1 MAARLSDSRAG
12 QSHFVRKRVSMKS
25 RWYFCVLTVATLAL
39 PVAAQVGAP
48 ASGSAASARPVASS
62 AAPVAGP
69 GNVSPLLAQVQAT
82 ARNTTADV
90 SLLSIRRWKVAN
102 DTKHDAE
109 TKAESIQR
117 NLTVALPTIVSQ
129 VQASPNDF
137 AANFKLYRNLDVL
150 YDVLASLAES
160 AGAFGSRNE
169 FDPLATDLDRIDQAR
184 RALGDRLEALASAK
198 DAEIVRLQG
207 QVKPARAAASAKPKK
222 VIVDEDDKKP
232 AKKTAAKKKPPA
244 AATVTPASQ
253 PTNPQ

>member
-1 MAARLSDSRAG
+1 
-12 QSHFVRKRVSMKS
+12 MKS
-25 RWYFCVLTVATLAL
+25 SWYFCVLTIATLAL

-69 GNVSPLLAQVQAT
+69 GNVSPLLVQVQAV
-82 ARNTTADV
+82 ARTTTADV

-117 NLTVALPTIVSQ
+117 NLTVAMPTIVSQ

-160 AGAFGSRNE
+160 TGAFGSRNE
-169 FDPLATDLDRIDQAR
+169 FEPLAADLDRIDQAR
-184 RALGDRLEALASAK
+184 RALGDRLEALASTK
-198 DAEIVRLQG
+198 DAEIARLQG
-207 QVKPARAAASAKPKK
+207 QAKTARAAASAKPKK
-222 VIVDEDDKKP
+222 VIVDDEDNKP
-232 AKKTAAKKKPPA
+232 AKKTVKKKPS
-244 AATVTPASQ
+244 AATVTPASR
-253 PTNPQ
+253 PSNPQ

>member
-1 MAARLSDSRAG
+1 MAARPSDRRAG

-48 ASGSAASARPVASS
+48 ASGSATSARPAASS
-62 AAPVAGP
+62 STLVAGP
-69 GNVSPLLAQVQAT
+69 GNVSPLLAQVQAA
-82 ARNTTADV
+82 ARTTTADV

-117 NLTVALPTIVSQ
+117 NLTVAMPTIVSQ
-129 VQASPNDF
+129 VQASPDDF

-160 AGAFGSRNE
+160 TGAFGSRNE
-169 FDPLATDLDRIDQAR
+169 FEPLATDLNRIDQAR
-184 RALGDRLEALASAK
+184 RALGDRLEALASTK

-207 QVKPARAAASAKPKK
+207 QVKTARAAAATRPKK
-222 VIVDEDDKKP
+222 IIVDEDDKKP
-232 AKKTAAKKKPPA
+232 AKKTVKKKPA

-253 PTNPQ
+253 PSNPQ

>member
-1 MAARLSDSRAG
+1 M
-12 QSHFVRKRVSMKS
+12 KRS
-25 RWYFCVLTVATLAL
+25 WCFCVLTAATLAL

-48 ASGSAASARPVASS
+48 ASGSAASARSVASS

-69 GNVSPLLAQVQAT
+69 GSVSPLLVQVQAT
-82 ARNTTADV
+82 ARTTTADV
-90 SLLSIRRWKVAN
+90 SLLNIHKWKVAN
-102 DTKHDAE
+102 DAKHDAE

-117 NLTVALPTIVSQ
+117 NLTVAMPTLVSH

-169 FDPLATDLDRIDQAR
+169 FDPLAADLNRIDQAR

-207 QVKPARAAASAKPKK
+207 QAKTARTAASAKPKK
-222 VIVDEDDKKP
+222 VIVDDDDKKP
-232 AKKTAAKKKPPA
+232 AKNTVKKKPS

-253 PTNPQ
+253 PSNPQ

>member
-1 MAARLSDSRAG
+1 M
-12 QSHFVRKRVSMKS
+12 KRS
-25 RWYFCVLTVATLAL
+25 WYFCVLTAATLAL

-48 ASGSAASARPVASS
+48 ASGSPAPARPVASS

-82 ARNTTADV
+82 ARTTTADV
-90 SLLSIRRWKVAN
+90 SLLTIRRWKVAN

-117 NLTVALPTIVSQ
+117 NLTVALPAIVSQ

-160 AGAFGSRNE
+160 TGAFGSRNE
-169 FDPLATDLDRIDQAR
+169 FDPLAADLNRIDQAR
-184 RALGDRLEALASAK
+184 RALGDRLEALATTK
-198 DAEIVRLQG
+198 DAEIARLQG
-207 QVKPARAAASAKPKK
+207 QVKTARAAAATQPKK
-222 VIVDEDDKKP
+222 IIVDDDDKKP
-232 AKKTAAKKKPPA
+232 VKKTKKPA
-244 AATVTPASQ
+244 AAAVTPASQ
-253 PTNPQ
+253 PSNPQ

>member
-1 MAARLSDSRAG
+1 MK
-12 QSHFVRKRVSMKS
+12 KRSL
-25 RWYFCVLTVATLAL
+25 YFCVLTAATLAL
-39 PVAAQVGAP
+39 PVAAQVGA
-48 ASGSAASARPVASS
+48 SRSAASARPVASA

-82 ARNTTADV
+82 ARTTTADV
-90 SLLSIRRWKVAN
+90 SLLNIRKWKVAN

-117 NLTVALPTIVSQ
+117 NLTVAMPAIVSH

-160 AGAFGSRNE
+160 AGAFGSRSE
-169 FDPLATDLDRIDQAR
+169 FEALAADLNRIDQAR
-184 RALGDRLEALASAK
+184 RALGDRLEALASTK
-198 DAEIVRLQG
+198 DAEIARLQG
-207 QVKPARAAASAKPKK
+207 QVKSARAAASPQPKK
-222 VIVDEDDKKP
+222 VIVDDEDKKP
-232 AKKTAAKKKPPA
+232 AKKTTTKKPA

-253 PTNPQ
+253 PSNPQ

>member
-1 MAARLSDSRAG
+1 M
-12 QSHFVRKRVSMKS
+12 KRS
-25 RWYFCVLTVATLAL
+25 WYFCVLTAATLAL

-48 ASGSAASARPVASS
+48 ASGSTASARSSASS
-62 AAPVAGP
+62 TAPVAGP

-82 ARNTTADV
+82 ARTTTADV

-117 NLTVALPTIVSQ
+117 NLTVALPAIVSQ
-129 VQASPNDF
+129 VQTSPNDF

-169 FDPLATDLDRIDQAR
+169 FEPLAADLNRIDQAR
-184 RALGDRLEALASAK
+184 RALGDRLEALASTK
-198 DAEIVRLQG
+198 DAEIARLQG
-207 QVKPARAAASAKPKK
+207 QVKTARTAASAQPKK
-222 VIVDEDDKKP
+222 VIVDDDDKKP
-232 AKKTAAKKKPPA
+232 AKKTAKKKPA
-244 AATVTPASQ
+244 AAAVTPASQ
-253 PTNPQ
+253 PSKPQ